1 MDSEHN
7 GTGKATTFSTNRSQ

>member
-7 GTGKATTFSTNRSQ
+7 GTGKAATFSTNRSQ